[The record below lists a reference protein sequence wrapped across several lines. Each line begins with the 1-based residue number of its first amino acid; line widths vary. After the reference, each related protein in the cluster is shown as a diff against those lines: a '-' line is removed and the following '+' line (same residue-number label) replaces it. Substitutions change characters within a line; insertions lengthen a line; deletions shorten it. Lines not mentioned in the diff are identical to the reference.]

1 MIPQTIKL
9 FFFLFLISLQAQ
21 TIQKIDVIGA
31 KEFSS
36 SEYIN
41 WSKVSIGSS
50 FQEELVDTI
59 KYNIKRNLND
69 LGYFNSELKISVD
82 SLLQESTYSI
92 NLSYNINEG
101 SPSYINNI
109 SISGIN
115 KIDSAN
121 IYQQFSFLEGE
132 IYSSNR
138 LEEVIS
144 NSLDYLEDN
153 GFPFAVIKINSVV
166 FENDTLNDES
176 NVNINLM
183 FEKGFLGKID
193 NIEILG
199 NTKTKDYVITRELR
213 IDSSEVYS
221 QNRIDEIPPKLN
233 RLRFFQPVKR
243 PLFYLNN
250 KDEGILQISV
260 EEKETN
266 NFDGVVGYVPGND
279 NEKGYF
285 TGFVNISLRNL
296 FGTGRGAAFRWEQLS
311 RETQEIEIKYLE
323 PWLFSYP
330 FNINL
335 GLFQRKQDT
344 TYVQRHINVQLD
356 YLATEE
362 ISAGFIFETQATI
375 PTDNGTNQFTVFNSS
390 TITTGVNFQIDSRDD
405 FYAPTSGVYFLNSY
419 KYSRKKINGPER
431 FITSQTETNITLQ
444 KIEVDFNTFFE
455 IFNRNI
461 IAIGV
466 HGRELQGSFFEI
478 SDLYFL
484 GGTNSLRGY
493 RERQFQGN
501 RLLWSNLEYRY
512 LLTRR
517 SFAFAFFDSGYF
529 LRSEDQSRNIQKIS
543 DVKLG
548 YGIGINLETG
558 LGVLG
563 VSFAL
568 AQGDSFSEGKIHF
581 GLLNEF

>member
-193 NIEILG
+193 NIEI
-199 NTKTKDYVITRELR
+199 
-213 IDSSEVYS
+213 
-221 QNRIDEIPPKLN
+221 
-233 RLRFFQPVKR
+233 
-243 PLFYLNN
+243 
-250 KDEGILQISV
+250 
-260 EEKETN
+260 
-266 NFDGVVGYVPGND
+266 
-279 NEKGYF
+279 
-285 TGFVNISLRNL
+285 
-296 FGTGRGAAFRWEQLS
+296 
-311 RETQEIEIKYLE
+311 
-323 PWLFSYP
+323 
-330 FNINL
+330 
-335 GLFQRKQDT
+335 
-344 TYVQRHINVQLD
+344 
-356 YLATEE
+356 
-362 ISAGFIFETQATI
+362 
-375 PTDNGTNQFTVFNSS
+375 
-390 TITTGVNFQIDSRDD
+390 
-405 FYAPTSGVYFLNSY
+405 
-419 KYSRKKINGPER
+419 
-431 FITSQTETNITLQ
+431 
-444 KIEVDFNTFFE
+444 
-455 IFNRNI
+455 
-461 IAIGV
+461 
-466 HGRELQGSFFEI
+466 
-478 SDLYFL
+478 
-484 GGTNSLRGY
+484 
-493 RERQFQGN
+493 
-501 RLLWSNLEYRY
+501 
-512 LLTRR
+512 
-517 SFAFAFFDSGYF
+517 
-529 LRSEDQSRNIQKIS
+529 
-543 DVKLG
+543 
-548 YGIGINLETG
+548 
-558 LGVLG
+558 
-563 VSFAL
+563 
-568 AQGDSFSEGKIHF
+568 
-581 GLLNEF
+581 

>member
-82 SLLQESTYSI
+82 SLLQDSIYSI

-183 FEKGFLGKID
+183 FEKGLLGKID

-419 KYSRKKINGPER
+419 KYSRKKINGPAR

>member
-50 FQEELVDTI
+50 FQEELIDTI

-82 SLLQESTYSI
+82 SLLQDSIYSI

-183 FEKGFLGKID
+183 FEKGLLGKID

-311 RETQEIEIKYLE
+311 RETQELEIKYLE

-419 KYSRKKINGPER
+419 KYSRKKINGPAR

>member
-69 LGYFNSELKISVD
+69 LGYFNSELTISVD
-82 SLLQESTYSI
+82 SLLQDSVYVI
-92 NLSYNINEG
+92 NLNYNINEG
-101 SPSYINNI
+101 SPSYIKNI

-183 FEKGFLGKID
+183 FEKGLLGKID

-323 PWLFSYP
+323 PWLLSYP

-419 KYSRKKINGPER
+419 KYSRKKINGPAR

-444 KIEVDFNTFFE
+444 KIEVDFNTFIE

-568 AQGDSFSEGKIHF
+568 AQGESFSEGKIHF

>member
-455 IFNRNI
+455 IFNRSYHC
-461 IAIGV
+461 AWPW
-466 HGRELQGSFFEI
+466 HQKGS
-478 SDLYFL
+478 
-484 GGTNSLRGY
+484 
-493 RERQFQGN
+493 
-501 RLLWSNLEYRY
+501 
-512 LLTRR
+512 
-517 SFAFAFFDSGYF
+517 
-529 LRSEDQSRNIQKIS
+529 
-543 DVKLG
+543 
-548 YGIGINLETG
+548 
-558 LGVLG
+558 
-563 VSFAL
+563 
-568 AQGDSFSEGKIHF
+568 
-581 GLLNEF
+581 

>member
-1 MIPQTIKL
+1 
-9 FFFLFLISLQAQ
+9 
-21 TIQKIDVIGA
+21 
-31 KEFSS
+31 
-36 SEYIN
+36 
-41 WSKVSIGSS
+41 
-50 FQEELVDTI
+50 
-59 KYNIKRNLND
+59 
-69 LGYFNSELKISVD
+69 
-82 SLLQESTYSI
+82 
-92 NLSYNINEG
+92 
-101 SPSYINNI
+101 
-109 SISGIN
+109 
-115 KIDSAN
+115 
-121 IYQQFSFLEGE
+121 
-132 IYSSNR
+132 
-138 LEEVIS
+138 
-144 NSLDYLEDN
+144 
-153 GFPFAVIKINSVV
+153 
-166 FENDTLNDES
+166 
-176 NVNINLM
+176 
-183 FEKGFLGKID
+183 
-193 NIEILG
+193 
-199 NTKTKDYVITRELR
+199 
-213 IDSSEVYS
+213 
-221 QNRIDEIPPKLN
+221 
-233 RLRFFQPVKR
+233 
-243 PLFYLNN
+243 
-250 KDEGILQISV
+250 
-260 EEKETN
+260 
-266 NFDGVVGYVPGND
+266 
-279 NEKGYF
+279 
-285 TGFVNISLRNL
+285 
-296 FGTGRGAAFRWEQLS
+296 
-311 RETQEIEIKYLE
+311 
-323 PWLFSYP
+323 
-330 FNINL
+330 
-335 GLFQRKQDT
+335 
-344 TYVQRHINVQLD
+344 VQRHINVQLD

-390 TITTGVNFQIDSRDD
+390 TITTGINFQIDSRDD

-419 KYSRKKINGPER
+419 KYSRKKINGPAR

-444 KIEVDFNTFFE
+444 KIEVDFNTFIE

-568 AQGDSFSEGKIHF
+568 AQGESFSEGKIHF

>member
-82 SLLQESTYSI
+82 SLLQDSIYSI

-166 FENDTLNDES
+166 FENDTLDDER
-176 NVNINLM
+176 NVNLNLM
-183 FEKGFLGKID
+183 FEKGLLGKID
-193 NIEILG
+193 NIGILG

-419 KYSRKKINGPER
+419 KYSRKKINGPAR

-529 LRSEDQSRNIQKIS
+529 LRSEDQSRNIRKIS

>member
-21 TIQKIDVIGA
+21 SIQKIDVIGA

-82 SLLQESTYSI
+82 SLLQDSIYSI

-166 FENDTLNDES
+166 FENDTLDDER
-176 NVNINLM
+176 NVNLNLM
-183 FEKGFLGKID
+183 FEKGLLGKID

-419 KYSRKKINGPER
+419 KYSRKKINGPAR

-444 KIEVDFNTFFE
+444 KIEVDFNTFIE

-543 DVKLG
+543 DFKLG

>member
-36 SEYIN
+36 SKYIN
-41 WSKVSIGSS
+41 WSKVNIGIS
-50 FQEELVDTI
+50 FKAELVDTI

-82 SLLQESTYSI
+82 SLLQDSTYSI

-101 SPSYINNI
+101 SPSYVNNI

-121 IYQQFSFLEGE
+121 IYKQFSFLEGE

-138 LEEVIS
+138 LEEAIS
-144 NSLDYLEDN
+144 NSLDYLENN

-183 FEKGFLGKID
+183 FEKGLLGKID

-250 KDEGILQISV
+250 KDEGILQITV

-311 RETQEIEIKYLE
+311 RETQELEIKYLE

-344 TYVQRHINVQLD
+344 TYVQRHINAQLD

-512 LLTRR
+512 LITRR
-517 SFAFAFFDSGYF
+517 SFAFVFFDSGYF

>member
-82 SLLQESTYSI
+82 SLLQDSIYSI

-166 FENDTLNDES
+166 FENDTLDDER
-176 NVNINLM
+176 NVNLNLM
-183 FEKGFLGKID
+183 FEKGLLGKID

-279 NEKGYF
+279 YEKGYF

-419 KYSRKKINGPER
+419 KYSRKKINGPAR

-444 KIEVDFNTFFE
+444 KIEVDFNTFIE

>member
-9 FFFLFLISLQAQ
+9 FFFFFLISLQAQ

-36 SEYIN
+36 SKYIN
-41 WSKVSIGSS
+41 WSKVNIGIS
-50 FQEELVDTI
+50 FKAELVDTI

-82 SLLQESTYSI
+82 SLLQDSTYSI

-101 SPSYINNI
+101 SPSYVNNI

-121 IYQQFSFLEGE
+121 IYKQFSFLEGE

-138 LEEVIS
+138 LEEAIS
-144 NSLDYLEDN
+144 NSLDYLENN

-183 FEKGFLGKID
+183 FEKGLLGKID

-250 KDEGILQISV
+250 KDEGILQITV

-311 RETQEIEIKYLE
+311 RETQELEIKYLE

-344 TYVQRHINVQLD
+344 TYVQRHINAQLD

-512 LLTRR
+512 LITRR
-517 SFAFAFFDSGYF
+517 SFAFVFFDSGYF

>member
-82 SLLQESTYSI
+82 SLLQDSIYSI

-166 FENDTLNDES
+166 FENDTLDDER
-176 NVNINLM
+176 NVNLNLM
-183 FEKGFLGKID
+183 FEKGLLGKID

-419 KYSRKKINGPER
+419 KYSRKKINGPAR

>member
-9 FFFLFLISLQAQ
+9 FFFLFFISLQAQ

-41 WSKVSIGSS
+41 WSKISIGSS

-82 SLLQESTYSI
+82 SLLQDSIYSI

-166 FENDTLNDES
+166 FENDTLDDER
-176 NVNINLM
+176 NVNLNLM
-183 FEKGFLGKID
+183 FEKGLLGKID

-311 RETQEIEIKYLE
+311 RETQELEIKYLE

-344 TYVQRHINVQLD
+344 TYVQRHINAQLD

-390 TITTGVNFQIDSRDD
+390 TITTGINFQIDSRDD

-419 KYSRKKINGPER
+419 KYSRKKINGPAR

-444 KIEVDFNTFFE
+444 KIEVDFKTFFE

-512 LLTRR
+512 LITRR
-517 SFAFAFFDSGYF
+517 SFAFVFFDSGYF

>member
-82 SLLQESTYSI
+82 SLLQDSIYSI

-109 SISGIN
+109 SINGIN

-166 FENDTLNDES
+166 FENDTLDDER
-176 NVNINLM
+176 NVNLNLM
-183 FEKGFLGKID
+183 FEKGLLGKID

-419 KYSRKKINGPER
+419 KYSRKKINGPAR

-444 KIEVDFNTFFE
+444 KIEVDFNTFIE

>member
-82 SLLQESTYSI
+82 SLLQDSIYSI

-166 FENDTLNDES
+166 FENDTLDDER
-176 NVNINLM
+176 NVNLNLM
-183 FEKGFLGKID
+183 FEKGLLGKID

-419 KYSRKKINGPER
+419 KYSRKKINGPAR

-444 KIEVDFNTFFE
+444 KIEVDFNTFIE

-568 AQGDSFSEGKIHF
+568 AQGESFSEGKIHF

>member
-82 SLLQESTYSI
+82 SLLQDSIYSI
-92 NLSYNINEG
+92 NISYNINEG

-183 FEKGFLGKID
+183 FEKGLLGKID

-213 IDSSEVYS
+213 IDSSKVYS

-419 KYSRKKINGPER
+419 KYSRKKINGPAR

-444 KIEVDFNTFFE
+444 KIEVDFNTFIE

-568 AQGDSFSEGKIHF
+568 AQGESFSEGKIHF